1 MRRVIAVIL
10 LIASLFLLSSCK
22 PGMYYT
28 NDKDTGQRLTVYY
41 DRFVLIEDYGH
52 TKLVYDKDTY
62 VVYYLI
68 FDGSRLS
75 LTPFYYNKFGSAEI
89 AIYNT
94 NFCILESN

>member
-1 MRRVIAVIL
+1 MRRVIAAIL

-22 PGMYYT
+22 PGIYWTY
-28 NDKDTGQRLTVYY
+28 DKNTGQKLTVYY

-68 FDGSRLS
+68 FDGSRFT
-75 LTPFYYNKFGSAEI
+75 LTPFYYSKFDSAEI
-89 AIYNT
+89 VIYGT
-94 NFCILESN
+94 NFKILGD